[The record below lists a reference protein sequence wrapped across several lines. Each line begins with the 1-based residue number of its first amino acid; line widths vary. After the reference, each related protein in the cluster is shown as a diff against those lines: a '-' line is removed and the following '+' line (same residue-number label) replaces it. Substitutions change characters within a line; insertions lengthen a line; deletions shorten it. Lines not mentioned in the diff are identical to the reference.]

1 MGQSDR
7 SSTTRS
13 DSQPGSRRPR
23 KVLGRL
29 WSGWRVEILIV
40 ALVAVAIFLLVE
52 RMQIRETLFGWLQR
66 AVAALE
72 SLGGGLVRG
81 LVNLVRNTTLS
92 DLTGYVLLLLAAAF
106 LLWRLRWRLMTMPR
120 FTARRCPRCG
130 GDVHRIHRRPID
142 RLLNLFVPV
151 ARYRCKDRECRW
163 AGLRVRSARH
173 E

>member
-1 MGQSDR
+1 VTRSDK

-13 DSQPGSRRPR
+13 DSQARSRRPR
-23 KVLGRL
+23 RVLGRL
-29 WSGWRVEILIV
+29 WSEWRVEILIV

-92 DLTGYVLLLLAAAF
+92 DLTGYVLLLLATVF
-106 LLWRLRWRLMTMPR
+106 VLWRLRWRLMTMPR

-130 GDVHRIHRRPID
+130 GDVHRIHRRAID

-151 ARYRCKDRECRW
+151 ARYGCKDRECRW
-163 AGLRVRSARH
+163 AGLRVRTAQH